1 MYFKNMQLPLLT
13 QKVQSVEILTEKLK
27 EINKGSEST
36 MSYLKE
42 SYRLSK
48 EYKLTI
54 ETADA
59 FKERFLESIRSQ
71 ILLLQMDDI
80 LSEDNM
86 FKIFEKHHIDVLLQ
100 QRYRTT
106 IPKF

>member
-36 MSYLKE
+36 MSCLKE
-42 SYRLSK
+42 SYRLSNC
-48 EYKLTI
+48 YKLTI

-59 FKERFLESIRSQ
+59 FKERFLESIESQ
-71 ILLLQMDDI
+71 ILLLQMGDI

-86 FKIFEKHHIDVLLQ
+86 FEIFEKIYYKKNIQL
-100 QRYRTT
+100 
-106 IPKF
+106 